1 MFRLRLWHHLSPSFR
16 AHQCLLHMLS
26 SPTKLPFF
34 SETLPTPFSS
44 MLFRT
49 CPSKIKSSEYLEAT
63 LLVSYIPQTKAEL
76 WAIVKDFL
84 EVTKDPHRSS
94 VEDKYSHS
102 NVSISVLWLI
112 SASKFFLSVKA
123 RPSVQQK
130 LLVGKILKGLE
141 NYSWETSPLIY

>member
-1 MFRLRLWHHLSPSFR
+1 MP
-16 AHQCLLHMLS
+16 S
-26 SPTKLPFF
+26 SPCANSLTKLPFF

-94 VEDKYSHS
+94 EEDNIVIQMYQSHFS
-102 NVSISVLWLI
+102 DLYQLVNFFVSEGQAQCSTKTTSRKNPERSLELQLGDQ
-112 SASKFFLSVKA
+112 STY
-123 RPSVQQK
+123 
-130 LLVGKILKGLE
+130 LLKD
-141 NYSWETSPLIY
+141 